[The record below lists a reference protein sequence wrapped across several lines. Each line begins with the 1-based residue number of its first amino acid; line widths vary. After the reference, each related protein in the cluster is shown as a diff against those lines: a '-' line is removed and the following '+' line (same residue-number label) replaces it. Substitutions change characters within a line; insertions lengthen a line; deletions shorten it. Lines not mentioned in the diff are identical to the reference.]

1 MLSTISKMENEKEII
16 NMKKKRRIRQKRLLR
31 RLLILQTISL
41 LILVG
46 FIIYGYATKESS
58 NYSNS
63 SVETSQ
69 VVTYDSAVEVIEQPL
84 LESFEAEEDSSDNVE
99 EVTEEVIEPDL
110 TKANIVKS
118 IGDVNPEYLDIVQR
132 DLLLLPDGMLEYY
145 TANAWEVSVTDEN
158 IDQVYCGGM
167 YAGEPIIGAICYE
180 KMFIVMANCKEAIYY
195 GDIFHEFGH
204 YLDYINDRPS
214 LSPEFSEIFAE
225 EMPTLDYN
233 INYSR
238 VVSSEK
244 EFFAET
250 FRQYIICPSKCTP
263 KALEFIKS
271 QIDIFQKRCSL

>member
-1 MLSTISKMENEKEII
+1 MLSAISKLENEKEII

-31 RLLILQTISL
+31 RLLILQAISL
-41 LILVG
+41 LILAG
-46 FIIYGYATKESS
+46 FIIYGYATKESR
-58 NYSNS
+58 NCSNS
-63 SVETSQ
+63 PVETSQ
-69 VVTYDSAVEVIEQPL
+69 VVTYDSAVEVIEEPV
-84 LESFEAEEDSSDNVE
+84 LESFEAEEDSSNNVE
-99 EVTEEVIEPDL
+99 EVTEEVIEPDF
-110 TKANIVKS
+110 TKPNIVKG

-132 DLLLLPDGMLEYY
+132 DLFLLPDKMLEYY
-145 TANAWEVSVTDEN
+145 TANAGKVFVTDEN

-167 YAGEPIIGAICYE
+167 YAGEPILGAICYE
-180 KMFIVMANCKEAIYY
+180 KMCIVMANCEEAIYS

-214 LSPEFSEIFAE
+214 LSSEFSEIFAE